1 MKNDASRVAP
11 QGDEEVNLDSAGRLR
26 QTAPIS
32 GDGTPAPGSAP
43 ARRNPVGA
51 KATNQAAAAG
61 TLAAP
66 QASSDTPEPIP
77 HGELDD
83 EQIMRGLRREV
94 EEEVEVERELSLVP
108 VGVINEETNEVGSV
122 HLGFMFRMEVAG
134 EVRVRETEKLE
145 GLWVP
150 KSELPALREQL
161 EGWSKI
167 AMEAIV

>member
-1 MKNDASRVAP
+1 M
-11 QGDEEVNLDSAGRLR
+11 DEAGR
-26 QTAPIS
+26 
-32 GDGTPAPGSAP
+32 GDA
-43 ARRNPVGA
+43 
-51 KATNQAAAAG
+51 
-61 TLAAP
+61 L
-66 QASSDTPEPIP
+66 
-77 HGELDD
+77 
-83 EQIMRGLRREV
+83 MRGLRREV